1 MTVIPYSA
9 YSYWE
14 KERMI
19 GPWDFVIIGAG
30 VTGLNAAI
38 ELKRQKPKLRVLVLE
53 AKNSG
58 AVASSRSAG
67 FLCLG
72 SPSEQ
77 MLTLEALGE
86 AAWLHWTAAKW
97 AGIQRLLRLLGSKS
111 MMYRRVKAFEIVPP
125 PGAFR
130 RSDTDLD
137 RVAQSLQEM
146 NALMQRVD
154 SHPLPF
160 RSERKRDKATEVPLP
175 FPYYGEPIRLKTQ
188 QGWGMDSTLAL
199 PIAFE
204 GQVHPMLLVDSLKR
218 YATNLGIQL
227 LNGFP
232 VESLGPVGEDLQDIF
247 LDNQLIIKS
256 KNIII
261 CTNALTNA
269 LLPTPQVIPQRG
281 QVLVSAPI
289 PGGIPERLKG
299 NFHGDAGYLY
309 YRNLGNDRLLLGGA
323 RNLDF
328 QGEQTD
334 RWAENPAITQHLTD
348 YALQVLGL
356 KAEGLVWEQAW
367 SGTMGF
373 TPSGIP
379 HLQALGT
386 HRWLVAGMNGMGM
399 ALGPEMG
406 RRVARWA
413 LAPSNVDPQKAGLL
427 P

>member
-1 MTVIPYSA
+1 
-9 YSYWE
+9 
-14 KERMI
+14 
-19 GPWDFVIIGAG
+19 
-30 VTGLNAAI
+30 
-38 ELKRQKPKLRVLVLE
+38 
-53 AKNSG
+53 
-58 AVASSRSAG
+58 
-67 FLCLG
+67 
-72 SPSEQ
+72 
-77 MLTLEALGE
+77 
-86 AAWLHWTAAKW
+86 
-97 AGIQRLLRLLGSKS
+97 
-111 MMYRRVKAFEIVPP
+111 
-125 PGAFR
+125 
-130 RSDTDLD
+130 
-137 RVAQSLQEM
+137 M

-232 VESLGPVGEDLQDIF
+232 VDSLGSADADLQEIY

-261 CTNALTNA
+261 CTNALTNT
-269 LLPTPQVIPQRG
+269 LLPSPQVIPQRG

-373 TPSGIP
+373 TPSGVP